1 MPDRADRAFASALA
15 ETTQCLV
22 CVYDRDGRI
31 VRFNRACEQ
40 TTGLRREDVLGRDAR
55 EVVIPPEDVDAFG
68 PFLADV
74 WATGKPSPR
83 EGEWL
88 TRDGGRRLIS
98 WANEPVRGED
108 GEIECLVTTGLDI
121 TERERRAAKL
131 RRLADEQA
139 ALRRVAVLVA
149 SDVAPERV
157 FQAVTEEIC
166 ALLGIPS
173 AVLERFEDAET
184 ATIVGRF
191 SELPITGFEVGTTVR
206 LDAGLSAQRVLRT
219 GAPARVD
226 SYDDLSGAVAS
237 RMRASGFSSTVAVP
251 ISVAGGVWGALI
263 AALEHGERLPAE
275 TELRMEA
282 FAELVALVLTG
293 AAAREAVAASR
304 ARIVEASDA
313 ERRRLERNLHDGA
326 QQRLVAVSLTLR
338 LAEARLERDPE
349 AARSLLHGAD
359 AELGAALKELREL
372 ARGLHPAVLV
382 DHGLRPALE
391 GLAARAPFPVELAEV
406 PDTRLPEPVEVAAY
420 YVASEALANAAKYA
434 EASHAT
440 ARIACVDGL
449 AVVEIADDGRGGAST
464 AGGSGLRGLADRVEA
479 LGGRLTIHSP
489 PGQGTAVRA
498 ELPLGWSAATR

>member
-1 MPDRADRAFASALA
+1 MPDRADRAFATALA

-40 TTGLRREDVLGRDAR
+40 TTGRRREDVLGRDAR

-74 WATGKPSPR
+74 WASGRPSPR

-88 TRDGGRRLIS
+88 TADGGRRLIS

-108 GEIECLVTTGLDI
+108 GEIEVLVTTGLDI
-121 TERERRAAKL
+121 TERERRAATL
-131 RRLADEQA
+131 RRLAEEQA

-149 SDVAPERV
+149 SDVEPERV
-157 FQAVTEEIC
+157 FQAVTEEVC
-166 ALLGIPS
+166 GLLRIPS
-173 AVLERFEDAET
+173 AVLERFEDDGT

-191 SELPITGFEVGTTVR
+191 SDRPITGFELGTVVT
-206 LDAGLSAQRVLRT
+206 LDPGLSAQRVLRT
-219 GAPARVD
+219 GAPARVE
-226 SYDDLSGAVAS
+226 SYEGLSGAVAQ
-237 RMRASGFSSTVAVP
+237 RMRATGFSSTVAVP
-251 ISVAGGVWGALI
+251 IQVAGGVWGALI
-263 AALEHGERLPAE
+263 AALGDGERLPAE
-275 TELRMEA
+275 TERRMGA

-293 AAAREAVAASR
+293 AAAREAVSASR

-326 QQRLVAVSLTLR
+326 QQRLIAVSLSLR
-338 LAEARLERDPE
+338 LAEARLERDPAT
-349 AARSLLHGAD
+349 AASLLRGAD
-359 AELGAALKELREL
+359 AELAAALKELREL

-391 GLAARAPFPVELAEV
+391 GLAGRAPFPVELAEI
-406 PDTRLPEPVEVAAY
+406 PDVRLPEAVEVAAY

-434 EASHAT
+434 GASHAT
-440 ARIACVDGL
+440 ASIRCAGGL
-449 AVVEIADDGRGGAST
+449 ATVEIADDGRGGAT
-464 AGGSGLRGLADRVEA
+464 TEGGGSGLRGLADRVEA
-479 LGGRLTIHSP
+479 LGGRLTVDSP
-489 PGQGTAVRA
+489 PGAGTTVRA
-498 ELPLGWSAATR
+498 ELPLAE